1 MSAEILDTE
10 VVELQFKNGQ
20 FVEAVDHSLMY
31 VEKLKNSLSFDS
43 SAFDALSRA
52 ASKID
57 LSAVASNI
65 ESLSDR
71 FSTFGIIGMTA
82 IQRITNEVMT
92 LAGKLGGLLTKP
104 WQQIISGGTSRA
116 QNIANAQFQLQ
127 GIFGKDDAGL
137 AKLNMTM
144 KATSDEILKLTNR
157 TEDEIVAMNA
167 ADYAVADTAYGLD
180 SAAKAAS
187 VLATSGVDVVNFYDE
202 LADSSGRARTE
213 MQVALRGIS
222 GVAAMANRDYDDVAR
237 IFERISGANRVM
249 GDDLNS
255 LAGFGLNATAT
266 IADYLNEIAGS
277 AKYTQQSIREMV
289 SDGEIDFMTFAKAMD
304 SAYGDH
310 AKDANNTF
318 TGAFSNMKF
327 ALSKIGA
334 DFIGPL
340 REKLIPILNDVRMSI
355 NNVRKSLNFKMKFP
369 FFEEEVSIVELFCN
383 WIKNATERVHEFFV
397 MWNGGQSVTEKA
409 MSGFASITGKT
420 YDDIKKIFDEAA
432 KGYGNGADSVKELLE
447 IAESSGADVSSVFKS
462 LADTMGKTEEEIIEM
477 CHNGTISFEEFS
489 NAMSTALGN
498 TVANNRISQVANIF
512 KNVLMGFLNLGD
524 AIGSYIGPAIAGIFD
539 SFFVGIDG
547 VIDITKAIS
556 DFTSQLIAS
565 AETSELIYTLSKRIA
580 SIIKTLATVVGRLA
594 KSLFKIAQSLYPL
607 IDFLLSFAVVLAD
620 IASRILE
627 VIVNSELFNS
637 VIDGITK
644 IVIGVGYV
652 FINIVRIITAI
663 VGPLISLVG
672 KFFEVLARGIGSFS
686 LSFLDKIYDALVNF
700 ANAILQGGIIEAVVN
715 ALSEMFSRI
724 EEALGNFAIS
734 FSGFNDTF
742 NTLSEVFRSFFTS
755 ISEFAQRVSDK
766 LAEIF
771 NKIKEYFSAHSFGE
785 VISDLINT
793 IRESLILT
801 SLTSITYFFASLT
814 HVVNAFTRQV
824 DVNTF
829 KIFGDTVRTI
839 ANGILQF
846 AAAMFVI
853 SLIPKEQMWK
863 AAFLFLELAT
873 ALGVLLWIYMK
884 FQVKISNIM
893 ASKSLLKFN
902 EIFEKLTTGLTAFLK
917 QAGTAML
924 IASVG
929 ALIISLAASIFLFA
943 KGIKAL
949 NNIGAEEWTTG
960 FQRLAIILGTITGV
974 CAVLIM
980 MANAGEGIGRGGA
993 LMGAAIALLAMVG
1006 ALFLFTKVIQEFQK
1020 LKPLKDGTKKRI
1032 GNLVGAFIGVGVA
1045 LTMLTIAIAVIG
1057 AQAEHAGFGMMGAAI
1072 AMLALMVAVSM
1083 FGHVL
1088 EQFQQYSFKESIGA
1102 FIGISLVMILLVAA
1116 ITELSSLF
1124 TQAETSLT
1132 ATLKGGIK
1140 FNRKT
1145 TQFIGVILILMGICA
1160 TLEVFAHVAERLTK
1174 IGFWPYVGAFLV
1186 LGGIFAGLY
1195 FLMKVAGSERIK
1207 SKGITAITVAIIAVA
1222 GLMFA
1227 IALLPNPAKALVAAV
1242 AIGVV
1247 LLTLTKSLQILNE
1260 TNLDWK
1266 IIGKIAL
1273 IMLVVTAYV
1282 KLMQYLS
1289 NFGDVDKSIKFAIG
1303 MGISLLMLSGVI
1315 AAMAG
1320 VMKILSTIKKE
1331 DFAKGIVTVVA
1342 LTSFIAIF
1350 AALMTVFSGLGDVT
1364 NAITYMYGTAVAM
1377 WKLIPAIV
1385 AMSAVV
1391 AILSALK
1398 IDQTKLFKSSLII
1411 AVLLVSIAGFAAL
1424 MSQFSTIGDPEKAVA
1439 YMAGVAKAMQTML
1452 PTLAIMGLVYGILG
1466 KLGPMILVGN
1476 AAFAI
1481 LLASI
1486 AGFAALMN
1494 LVSSM
1499 PSAESGLAYMQ
1510 QLGVIMRQMA
1520 ETLILI
1526 SVVAVLAP
1534 MAIVGLASIS
1544 TVASGFIVF
1553 CAILNLLGSIINT
1566 ALNTVNILISVVKA
1580 MIMFSN
1586 LLLLINIAGINHLAN
1601 ALSLFAQINMLEVL
1615 KVVMLASGLLLIA
1628 SPFAIIGAMREKIF
1642 SGVLALTNILMS
1654 LANLKEYVR
1663 IISDIGIS
1671 ELRSKA
1677 NELLEVAFAI
1687 EQAAG
1692 MYHVAGMIEGLL
1704 DPEMLRRLALASTF
1718 VGLVVAAS
1726 IRNALGIHSPGEE
1739 GETEMDYH
1747 VLGMVEGLTDDANVS
1762 KLLDGGSEL
1771 IDGFLPGMEKMAG
1784 NAGTL
1789 TGTSFIDSL
1798 GETMFNGLI
1807 ELFENYKGLVEYG
1820 WGSIVGVFDEETGNY
1835 YHNLGYNTMFG
1846 SDSQTQAEAAAK
1858 EAYDHVP
1865 TAVQQAYEKAGITD
1879 YNKKTGQVNTR
1890 SSGKYDHLLTDLLS
1904 DLENSFK
1911 DLGDISGITADSLDG
1926 VGSSMD
1932 GVGGSALKASKD
1944 TDELTKKI
1952 DNLMEKYEDL
1962 WDDAKERANKDL
1974 FKGVDDQG
1982 DEFLDSVQDIMD
1994 QYENIYK
2001 SAVDRTND
2009 QDLFAEVKENDES
2022 FAPETLLNNLEDQV
2036 NQVNEL
2042 NTIIASLSPRIADNN
2057 LRAAISN
2064 MDVDDLPE
2072 LRAMYRMNDRQLAK
2086 YEEMYQSKVQANQNK
2101 IQNELSGS
2109 LSQLTGRYTNVATYV
2124 ATDASTDRLT
2134 HNLQAQIDKLND
2146 YNSTVASLMG
2156 RIKDVHLREAIA
2168 TMGIESLDELKK
2180 LNSMTDAELDNYVAL
2195 YNTKITAEAIS
2206 IKNELSGQLG
2216 DALGYSVD
2224 IDEFY
2229 TAWKAQMDA
2238 LASDLA
2244 NDESAKKAGKAG
2256 GKQIAD
2262 GAKEGVKENYTAE
2275 EARQIGKDYT
2285 HNIAEGMSDPAE
2297 VEYLETTV
2305 DGILTML
2312 KEPLQDAHIDYI
2324 AFGKDCI
2331 DKIVE
2336 GINSKLPPSSEEFT
2350 RKIDEIPTTIIDRLN
2365 VSLITYQEFGGEL
2378 LDALAT
2384 GILLSVDAED
2394 SKFHEAISSISPKI
2408 VDILNAP
2415 ETSDFSSVGDHIV
2428 DEIVKGMNES
2438 VGTNAD
2444 SKFRGPALRSVGI
2457 ILGTISMQ
2465 GEYTDYYNCGRDIM
2479 DCIVKGMD
2487 SYALEPEVIIIVNGI
2502 YNSFASKQQRYE
2514 MIGRQIISGIRS
2526 GLIKNQGGLLAATV
2540 SLSNKIAN
2548 TMRKVLDI
2556 HSPSRVFMG
2565 IGKFIDEGL
2574 AIGLRDYSNLAS
2586 DEAGNMANGTVGA
2599 VQEAIQQLSGMLDG
2613 SIDVNPTITPT
2624 LDLSEVNARS
2634 AALANMFNGRQIAV
2648 QAYADDQQAAMMTQ
2662 LGNIIAEQNAEP
2674 RSITFNQ
2681 TNNSPKALS
2690 RTEIYR
2696 QTKNGF
2702 SQLASALS

>member
-43 SAFDALSRA
+43 SAFDSLSRA

-116 QNIANAQFQLQ
+116 QNIAQAKFQLQ
-127 GIFGKDDAGL
+127 GIYGKDEAGL
-137 AKLNMTM
+137 AKLNLTM
-144 KATSDEILKLTNR
+144 QATSDEILKMTER

-213 MQVALRGIS
+213 MQVALRAIS
-222 GVAAMANRDYDDVAR
+222 GTAAMANTDYDSIAQ
-237 IFERISGANRVM
+237 IFEKVSGNGRIMTMELRQLS
-249 GDDLNS
+249 S
-255 LAGFGLNATAT
+255 HGLNAAATLRDYYNELDKTAKLT
-266 IADYLNEIAGS
+266 ENDIY
-277 AKYTQQSIREMV
+277 EMV
-289 SDGEIDFMTFAKAMD
+289 RKGKIGFMDFAKAMD

-327 ALSKIGA
+327 ALYKIGA

-340 REKLIPILNDVRMSI
+340 REKLIPVLNDVRMSI

-383 WIKNATERVHEFFV
+383 LIKNATERVHEFFV
-397 MWNGGQSVTEKA
+397 TWNGGQSATEKA

-432 KGYGNGADSVKELLE
+432 KEYGNGADSVKELLE

-462 LADTMGKTEEEIIEM
+462 LADTMGKTEDEIVEM
-477 CHNGTISFEEFS
+477 CHNGTVSFEEFS
-489 NAMSTALGN
+489 NAMSVAFGN
-498 TVANNRISQVANIF
+498 TVADNRISQVANIF
-512 KNVLMGFLNLGD
+512 KNVLMSFLNFGD
-524 AIGSYIGPAIAGIFD
+524 AIGSYIGPAIAGIFE
-539 SFFVGIDG
+539 SFFSGIDG
-547 VIDITKAIS
+547 IIGITKAVS

-565 AETSELIYTLSKRIA
+565 AETQELIYTLSKRIA
-580 SIIKTLATVVGRLA
+580 SIIKTLATVVGRLV
-594 KSLFKIAQSLYPL
+594 KSVFKIAQSLYPL

-620 IASRILE
+620 IASRILD
-627 VIVNSELFNS
+627 VIVNSELFSS

-644 IVIGVGYV
+644 LVIGAGYI
-652 FINIVRIITAI
+652 FINIVRIIFAI

-686 LSFLDKIYDALVNF
+686 LSFLDKIYDSLVNF

-734 FSGFNDTF
+734 FSGVNDTF
-742 NTLSEVFRSFFTS
+742 NTLSEAFNSLFTS
-755 ISEFAQRVSDK
+755 ISEFARRTGEK

-771 NKIKEYFSAHSFGE
+771 NKIKEYFSTHSFGE
-785 VISDLINT
+785 IITNFINT

-863 AAFLFLELAT
+863 AAFLFLELAA
-873 ALGVLLWIYMK
+873 ALAGLLWIYMR

-949 NNIGAEEWTTG
+949 NAIGTEEWATG
-960 FQRLAIILGTITGV
+960 FKRLAIILGTITGV

-980 MANAGEGIGRGGA
+980 MANAGDGIGRGGA

-1020 LKPLKDGTKKRI
+1020 LKPLENEDGTKRI

-1088 EQFQQYSFKESIGA
+1088 EQFQQYSFKESVGA
-1102 FIGISLVMILLVAA
+1102 FIGIALVMILLVAA

-1145 TQFIGVILILMGICA
+1145 TQFMGVILILMGICS
-1160 TLEVFAHVAERLTK
+1160 TLEIFAHVAERLTK

-1186 LGGIFAGLY
+1186 LAGIFTGLY

-1207 SKGITAITVAIIAVA
+1207 SKGITAITVAILAVA

-1273 IMLVVTAYV
+1273 IMLVVTLYV
-1282 KLMQYLS
+1282 TLMQFLS

-1303 MGISLLMLSGVI
+1303 MGFSLLMLSGVI

-1320 VMKILSTIKKE
+1320 VIKILSTIKKE
-1331 DFAKGIVTVVA
+1331 DFDKGIVTVVA

-1350 AALMTVFSGLGDVT
+1350 AALMTVFSGFGDVT

-1398 IDQTKLFKSSLII
+1398 IDQTKLFESSLII

-1499 PSAESGLAYMQ
+1499 SSAESGLAYMQ

-1566 ALNTVNILISVVKA
+1566 ALNTVNALISVVKA

-1601 ALSLFAQINMLEVL
+1601 ALSLFAQINMFEVL
-1615 KVVMLASGLLLIA
+1615 KVVMLASSLLLIA

-1654 LANLKEYVR
+1654 LSNLKEYVR
-1663 IISDIGIS
+1663 IISDIGVS
-1671 ELRSKA
+1671 ELRRKA

-1704 DPEMLRRLALASTF
+1704 DQEMLRRLALASTF

-1798 GETMFNGLI
+1798 GEIMFNGLA
-1807 ELFENYKGLVEYG
+1807 ELFENAKGVVEYG
-1820 WGSIVGVFDEETGNY
+1820 WGGIVGMFNEEAGNY
-1835 YHNLGYNTMFG
+1835 YQNLGYNTMFG
-1846 SDSQTQAEAAAK
+1846 SDGKTQAEAAAK

-1879 YNKKTGQVNTR
+1879 YNKKTGQVNST
-1890 SSGKYDHLLTDLLS
+1890 GKYDHLLTDLLG

-1911 DLGDISGITADSLDG
+1911 NLGDISGITADSLDG

-2001 SAVDRTND
+2001 SAVERTND

-2086 YEEMYQSKVQANQNK
+2086 YEEMYQNKVQANQNK

-2109 LSQLTGRYTNVATYV
+2109 LSQLTGKYTNVATYV

-2168 TMGIESLDELKK
+2168 AMGIESLDELKK

-2216 DALGYSVD
+2216 SALGESVD

-2229 TAWKAQMDA
+2229 KAWKEKMDA
-2238 LASDLA
+2238 AASTVA
-2244 NDESAKKAGKAG
+2244 NDQATKNVGKSA
-2256 GKQIAD
+2256 AD
-2262 GAKEGVKENYTAE
+2262 NITSGVKEKVDPD
-2275 EARQIGKDYT
+2275 EAYQLGKDYVES
-2285 HNIAEGMSDPAE
+2285 IARGMADPKAI
-2297 VEYLETTV
+2297 EYLEGGI
-2305 DGILTML
+2305 DGILSMIKT
-2312 KEPLQDAHIDYI
+2312 PLEDTHEEYI
-2324 AFGKDCI
+2324 QFGKDCI
-2331 DKIVE
+2331 DAIVN
-2336 GINSKLPPSSEEFT
+2336 GFHAKLPPMSEEFT
-2350 RKIDEIPTTIIDRLN
+2350 RAIDEIPDAIVDQLN
-2365 VSLITYQEFGGEL
+2365 INLIRFEEYGSEL
-2378 LDALAT
+2378 MNQLAT
-2384 GILLSVDAED
+2384 GINEGIDADD
-2394 SKFHEAISSISPKI
+2394 SKFNLAISTIGTAI
-2408 VDILNAP
+2408 IDALNSSDAA
-2415 ETSDFSSVGDHIV
+2415 DFSLVGKRII
-2428 DEIVKGMNES
+2428 DEIIKGMNDVVNSETDR
-2438 VGTNAD
+2438 VKA
-2444 SKFRGPALRSVGI
+2444 PALRIMAI
-2457 ILGTISMQ
+2457 ILGTISIQ
-2465 GEYTDYYNCGRDIM
+2465 NQYTDYYDCGKAIAEQ
-2479 DCIVKGMD
+2479 IVKGLTD
-2487 SYALEPEVIIIVNGI
+2487 
-2502 YNSFASKQQRYE
+2502 YNFESDVSTISDRITQCFRDKNSRFESVGRY
-2514 MIGRQIISGIRS
+2514 IISGLRS
-2526 GLIKNQGGLLAATV
+2526 GIANNQSSLLNTV
-2540 SLSNKIAN
+2540 SSLANKVTSAMKTALKI
-2548 TMRKVLDI
+2548 K
-2556 HSPSRVFMG
+2556 SPSRVFAE
-2565 IGKFIDEGL
+2565 IGKYVDEGF
-2574 AIGLRDYSNLAS
+2574 AKGIRDYSGLAS
-2586 DEAGNMANGTVGA
+2586 EEADGMATGSVSA
-2599 VQEAIQQLSGMLDG
+2599 VQNAINQLSGMLDG
-2613 SIDVNPTITPT
+2613 SIDVNPVITPT
-2624 LDLSEVNARS
+2624 LDLSDVNARS
-2634 AALANMFNGRQIAV
+2634 QALANMFNGRQIEV
-2648 QAYADDQQAAMMTQ
+2648 QARADEQQAAMMTQ
-2662 LGNIIAEQNAEP
+2662 LGNILAEQNAEP
-2674 RSITFNQ
+2674 RTITFNQ

>member
-43 SAFDALSRA
+43 SAFDSLSRA

-65 ESLSDR
+65 ESLSNR
-71 FSTFGIIGMTA
+71 FSTFGIVGMTA

-116 QNIANAQFQLQ
+116 QNIAQAKFQLQ
-127 GIFGKDDAGL
+127 GIYGKDEAGL
-137 AKLNMTM
+137 YKLNMTM
-144 KATSDEILKLTNR
+144 QATSDEILKMTKR

-213 MQVALRGIS
+213 MQVALRAIS
-222 GVAAMANRDYDDVAR
+222 GTAAMANTDYDSIAQ
-237 IFERISGANRVM
+237 IFEKVSGNGKIMTMELRQ
-249 GDDLNS
+249 LS
-255 LAGFGLNATAT
+255 SHGLNAAAT
-266 IADYLNEIAGS
+266 LRDYFNEVDKS
-277 AKYTQQSIREMV
+277 AKLTENDIYEMV
-289 SDGEIDFMTFAKAMD
+289 RKGEIGFMDFAKAMD

-334 DFIGPL
+334 DFIGPF
-340 REKLIPILNDVRMSI
+340 REKIIPILNDVRMSI

-383 WIKNATERVHEFFV
+383 WIKNATDRVHEFFV
-397 MWNGGQSVTEKA
+397 MWNGGQSTTEKA

-462 LADTMGKTEEEIIEM
+462 LADTMGKTEDEIIEM

-489 NAMSTALGN
+489 NAMSVAFGN
-498 TVANNRISQVANIF
+498 TVANNRISQVANIL
-512 KNVLMGFLNLGD
+512 KNVLMSFLNFGD

-547 VIDITKAIS
+547 IIGITKAIS
-556 DFTSQLIAS
+556 DFTSELIAS

-580 SIIKTLATVVGRLA
+580 TIIKSLLSVFGRLA
-594 KSLFKIAQSLYPL
+594 KSLFKIAKALYPL

-620 IASRILE
+620 IASRILD
-627 VIVNSELFNS
+627 VIVNSKLFNS
-637 VIDGITK
+637 LIDGITK
-644 IVIGVGYV
+644 LVIGAGYI
-652 FINIVRIITAI
+652 FINIVRIISAI

-700 ANAILQGGIIEAVVN
+700 ANAIFQGGIIEAVVN
-715 ALSEMFSRI
+715 ALSEIFSRI

-742 NTLSEVFRSFFTS
+742 NTLSEAFSSFFTN
-755 ISEFAQRVSDK
+755 ISEFVKRISDK

-771 NKIKEYFSAHSFGE
+771 NKIKEYFSTHSFGE
-785 VISDLINT
+785 IISNVINT
-793 IRESLILT
+793 IRESFILT
-801 SLTSITYFFASLT
+801 SLASITYFFASLT
-814 HVVNAFTRQV
+814 HVINAFTRQV

-846 AAAMFVI
+846 AAAMFVV

-863 AAFLFLELAT
+863 AAFLFLELAA
-873 ALGVLLWIYMK
+873 ALAGLLAIYMA
-884 FQVKISNIM
+884 FQVKISKVM

-929 ALIISLAASIFLFA
+929 VLIISLAASIFLFA

-949 NNIGAEEWTTG
+949 NNISTEEWDTG
-960 FQRLAIILGTITGV
+960 FKRLAIILGTITGV

-1006 ALFLFTKVIQEFQK
+1006 ALYLFTKVIQEFQK
-1020 LKPLKDGTKKRI
+1020 LKPLENADGTKRI

-1088 EQFQQYSFKESIGA
+1088 EQFQQYSFKESVGA
-1102 FIGISLVMILLVAA
+1102 FIGIALVMILLVAA

-1140 FNRKT
+1140 FNRKS
-1145 TQFIGVILILMGICA
+1145 TQFMGVILILMGVCA
-1160 TLEVFAHVAERLTK
+1160 TLEIFAHVAERLTK

-1186 LGGIFAGLY
+1186 MAGIFTGLY
-1195 FLMKVAGSERIK
+1195 FLMKVAASERIK
-1207 SKGITAITVAIIAVA
+1207 TKGITAITVAILAVA

-1273 IMLVVTAYV
+1273 IMLVVTSYIT
-1282 KLMQYLS
+1282 LMQFLS

-1303 MGISLLMLSGVI
+1303 MSAALLLLVPTILVLTKVMQMVSKINDKDIANCFITIGVI
-1315 AAMAG
+1315 
-1320 VMKILSTIKKE
+1320 LS
-1331 DFAKGIVTVVA
+1331 A
-1342 LTSFIAIF
+1342 IAVF
-1350 AALMTVFSGLGDVT
+1350 AALMSAFSNIGDPEKAVK
-1364 NAITYMYGTAVAM
+1364 YMYGTAVSM
-1377 WKLIPAIV
+1377 LYLIPTI
-1385 AMSAVV
+1385 MTF
-1391 AILSALK
+1391 AL
-1398 IDQTKLFKSSLII
+1398 IIGVITKLGLKTSSMAKAGLII
-1411 AVLLVSIAGFAAL
+1411 GEILLTISIFAAL
-1424 MSQFSTIGDPEKAVA
+1424 MSGISTIGDPEKSVA
-1439 YMAGVAKAMQTML
+1439 YMAGVAKAMLIML

-1566 ALNTVNILISVVKA
+1566 ALNTVNVLISVVKA

-1654 LANLKEYVR
+1654 LASLKEYVK
-1663 IISDIGIS
+1663 IISDIGVS
-1671 ELRSKA
+1671 ELRRKA

-1789 TGTSFIDSL
+1789 TGTSFIDNL
-1798 GETMFNGLI
+1798 GEMMFNGLT
-1807 ELFENYKGLVEYG
+1807 ELFENAKGVVEYG
-1820 WGSIVGVFDEETGNY
+1820 WGSIVGIFDEETGNY
-1835 YHNLGYNTMFG
+1835 YQNLGYNAMFG
-1846 SDSQTQAEAAAK
+1846 SDGQAQAEAAAK

-1879 YNKKTGQVNTR
+1879 YNNKTGQVNAK
-1890 SSGKYDHLLTDLLS
+1890 SGKYNHLLTDFLG

-1932 GVGGSALKASKD
+1932 GVGGSAIKASKD

-1952 DNLMEKYEDL
+1952 DDLMEKYEDL

-2001 SAVDRTND
+2001 SAVERTND

-2072 LRAMYRMNDRQLAK
+2072 LRAMYRMNDKQLAK
-2086 YEEMYQSKVQANQNK
+2086 YEEMYQNKVQANQNK

-2109 LSQLTGRYTNVATYV
+2109 LSQLTGKYTNVATYV

-2180 LNSMTDAELDNYVAL
+2180 LNSKTDDELNEYVAL
-2195 YNTKITAEAIS
+2195 YNTKITAESIS

-2216 DALGYSVD
+2216 SALGESVD

-2229 TAWKAQMDA
+2229 KAWKVKMDEA
-2238 LASDLA
+2238 ANKVASDESTKA
-2244 NDESAKKAGKAG
+2244 VGKSAADNIKSGVEEKVDPDEA
-2256 GKQIAD
+2256 
-2262 GAKEGVKENYTAE
+2262 Y
-2275 EARQIGKDYT
+2275 RIGKEYVE
-2285 HNIAEGMSDPAE
+2285 NISKGMGDPKAIELLEGGI
-2297 VEYLETTV
+2297 
-2305 DGILTML
+2305 DGILDMIKT
-2312 KEPLQDAHIDYI
+2312 PLEDAHLAYTT
-2324 AFGKDCI
+2324 FGSECI
-2331 DKIVE
+2331 DAITD
-2336 GINSKLPPSSEEFT
+2336 GFNAKLPPKSEEFT
-2350 RKIDEIPTTIIDRLN
+2350 RTLDEIPNTMRTQLDKNLYQFDNFGLEVMSNIATAISNAIDADD
-2365 VSLITYQEFGGEL
+2365 SEFN
-2378 LDALAT
+2378 
-2384 GILLSVDAED
+2384 
-2394 SKFHEAISSISPKI
+2394 EAINQIIPHVVNVMNTPGDSG
-2408 VDILNAP
+2408 V
-2415 ETSDFSSVGDHIV
+2415 TQFSSVGSSIV
-2428 DEIVKGMNES
+2428 DEIIKGMSDVINDQTKRIE
-2438 VGTNAD
+2438 GA
-2444 SKFRGPALRSVGI
+2444 ALRIMGI
-2457 ILGTISMQ
+2457 ILGALSIQ
-2465 GEYTDYYNCGRDIM
+2465 GKFTDYYECGKHIAEYIFD
-2479 DCIVKGMD
+2479 GMEKCQD
-2487 SYALEPEVIIIVNGI
+2487 LEPTSIIIVDRIVESYKNKEARFE
-2502 YNSFASKQQRYE
+2502 S
-2514 MIGRQIISGIRS
+2514 IGRFIISGIRT
-2526 GLIKNQGGLLAATV
+2526 GVIKNQGSLITSV
-2540 SLSNKIAN
+2540 SHLGNKVAN
-2548 TMRKVLDI
+2548 QMRSILGIK
-2556 HSPSRVFMG
+2556 SPSRVFAE
-2565 IGKFIDEGL
+2565 IGKYVDEGF
-2574 AIGLRDYSNLAS
+2574 AKGIRDYSGLAS
-2586 DEAGNMANGTVGA
+2586 EEAGGMATDSVSA
-2599 VQEAIQQLSGMLDG
+2599 VQNAINQLSGILDG
-2613 SIDVNPTITPT
+2613 SIDVNPVITPT

-2634 AALANMFNGRQIAV
+2634 QALANMFNGRQIEV
-2648 QAYADDQQAAMMTQ
+2648 QARADQQQAEMMTQ
-2662 LGNIIAEQNAEP
+2662 LGNILAEQNSEP
-2674 RSITFNQ
+2674 RTITFNQ

-2690 RTEIYR
+2690 PAEVYR
-2696 QTKNGF
+2696 NSKNAF
-2702 SQLASALS
+2702 SRLASAIT

>member
-104 WQQIISGGTSRA
+104 WQQIITGGTNRA
-116 QNIANAQFQLQ
+116 QNIAQAKFQLQ
-127 GIFGKDDAGL
+127 GIFGKDEAGL
-137 AKLNMTM
+137 AQLNMTM
-144 KATSDEILKLTNR
+144 QATSDEILKLTNR

-187 VLATSGVDVVNFYDE
+187 VLATSGVDVVNFYDD

-213 MQVALRGIS
+213 MQVALRAIS
-222 GVAAMANRDYDDVAR
+222 GTAAMANTDYDSIAQ
-237 IFERISGANRVM
+237 IFEKVSGNGHIMTMELRQLS
-249 GDDLNS
+249 GH
-255 LAGFGLNATAT
+255 GLNAAATLRDYYNELDKTAKLT
-266 IADYLNEIAGS
+266 ENDIY
-277 AKYTQQSIREMV
+277 EMV
-289 SDGEIDFMTFAKAMD
+289 RKGKVGFKDFAKAMD

-383 WIKNATERVHEFFV
+383 FIKNATERVHEFFV

-462 LADTMGKTEEEIIEM
+462 LANTMGKTEEEIIEM

-652 FINIVRIITAI
+652 FINIVRILTAI

-863 AAFLFLELAT
+863 AAFLFLELAA
-873 ALGVLLWIYMK
+873 ALAGLLWIYMR

-949 NNIGAEEWTTG
+949 NDIKTEEWSTG

-980 MANAGEGIGRGGA
+980 LANAGEGIGRGGA

-1020 LKPLKDGTKKRI
+1020 LKPLENADGTKRI

-1088 EQFQQYSFKESIGA
+1088 EQFQQYNFKESIGA
-1102 FIGISLVMILLVAA
+1102 FIGIALVMILLVAA

-1140 FNRKT
+1140 FNRKA
-1145 TQFIGVILILMGICA
+1145 TQFMGVILILMGICA

-1174 IGFWPYVGAFLV
+1174 IDPWAYLRAIGV
-1186 LGGIFAGLY
+1186 LAGIFAGLY
-1195 FLMKVAGSERIK
+1195 FLMQVAASERIK
-1207 SKGITAITVAIIAVA
+1207 SKGITAITVAILAVA

-1227 IALLPNPAKALVAAV
+1227 IALLPNPTKALVAAV

-1303 MGISLLMLSGVI
+1303 MGVSLLMLSGVI

-1331 DFAKGIVTVVA
+1331 DFAKGIVTVIA

-1398 IDQTKLFKSSLII
+1398 INQTELLKSSLII

-1476 AAFAI
+1476 AAFAL

-1566 ALNTVNILISVVKA
+1566 ALNTVNVLISVVKA

-1615 KVVMLASGLLLIA
+1615 KIVMLASGLLLIA

-1663 IISDIGIS
+1663 IISDIGVS
-1671 ELRSKA
+1671 ELRNKA

-1704 DPEMLRRLALASTF
+1704 DQEMLRRLALASTF

-1739 GETEMDYH
+1739 GKTEMDYH
-1747 VLGMVEGLTDDANVS
+1747 VLGMVEGLTDDANVN

-1771 IDGFLPGMEKMAG
+1771 IDGFLPGMEEMAG

-1798 GETMFNGLI
+1798 GEVMFNGLV
-1807 ELFENYKGLVEYG
+1807 ELFENAKGVVEYG
-1820 WGSIVGVFDEETGNY
+1820 MGSLVSEINPEAGKY
-1835 YHNLGYNTMFG
+1835 YQNLGYQTMFG
-1846 SDSQTQAEAAAK
+1846 SDSQAQAEAAAK
-1858 EAYDHVP
+1858 EAYNHVP

-1890 SSGKYDHLLTDLLS
+1890 SSGKYNHLLTDFLS

-1932 GVGGSALKASKD
+1932 GVGGSAKKASKD

-1994 QYENIYK
+1994 KYENIYK
-2001 SAVDRTND
+2001 SAVERTND

-2086 YEEMYQSKVQANQNK
+2086 YEEMYQNKVQANQNK

-2109 LSQLTGRYTNVATYV
+2109 LSQLTGKYTDVATYV

-2146 YNSTVASLMG
+2146 YNSTVASLMS

-2180 LNSMTDAELDNYVAL
+2180 LNSMTDDELDNYVAL

-2216 DALGYSVD
+2216 SVLGESVD

-2229 TAWKAQMDA
+2229 AAWKEKMDEA
-2238 LASDLA
+2238 AKMVA
-2244 NDESAKKAGKAG
+2244 TDESTKKVGKDA
-2256 GKQIAD
+2256 AD
-2262 GAKEGVKENYTAE
+2262 NIKSGVDEKFDKD
-2275 EARQIGKDYT
+2275 EAYQLGKDYV
-2285 HNIAEGMSDPAE
+2285 HNIAAGMSDPTE
-2297 VEYLETTV
+2297 VKYLETTV
-2305 DGILTML
+2305 DGVISMI
-2312 KEPLQDAHIDYI
+2312 KEPLQDAHTDYV
-2324 AFGKDCI
+2324 AFGMDCI

-2336 GINSKLPPSSEEFT
+2336 GINSKLPPKSEEFT
-2350 RKIDEIPTTIIDRLN
+2350 KKIDEIPDKIIDRLN
-2365 VSLITYQEFGGEL
+2365 LSLIRYQEFGGEL
-2378 LDALAT
+2378 LNSLST
-2384 GILLSVDAED
+2384 GIQLSVDAED
-2394 SKFHEAISSISPKI
+2394 SKFHEAISSIGPKI
-2408 VDILNAP
+2408 IDILNAP
-2415 ETSDFSSVGDHIV
+2415 GAADFNSVGVHIF

-2444 SKFRGPALRSVGI
+2444 SKFRGPALRAVGI

-2465 GEYTDYYNCGRDIM
+2465 GEYTDYYDCGRDIM
-2479 DCIVKGMD
+2479 DYIVKGMD
-2487 SYALEPEVIIIVNGI
+2487 SYTFEPEVIIIVNGI

-2540 SLSNKIAN
+2540 SLSNKIVN
-2548 TMRKVLDI
+2548 TMKKALDI

-2674 RSITFNQ
+2674 RTITFNQ

-2690 RTEIYR
+2690 PAEVYR
-2696 QTKNGF
+2696 NSKNAF
-2702 SQLASALS
+2702 SRLASAIT